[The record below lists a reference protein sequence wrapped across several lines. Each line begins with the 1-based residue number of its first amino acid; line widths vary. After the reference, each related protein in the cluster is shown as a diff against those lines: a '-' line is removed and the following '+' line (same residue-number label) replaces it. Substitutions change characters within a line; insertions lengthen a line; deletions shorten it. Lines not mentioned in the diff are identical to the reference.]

1 MEIAEG
7 AARARPGQKPMVWM
21 MCMLLRQNDG
31 MLAAI
36 MAAIGVRA
44 SPEKP
49 RFWGLVRMIRPVRA
63 PVRANGGSIRPYPRY
78 CGACRR
84 GAGRIVHRRPDV

>member
-1 MEIAEG
+1 MEGAEE

-21 MCMLLRQNDG
+21 MCMLLRQNNG

-36 MAAIGVRA
+36 MAAIGIPA

-63 PVRANGGSIRPYPRY
+63 SVRQTGEVSGLIPAI
-78 CGACRR
+78 
-84 GAGRIVHRRPDV
+84 AGLAAPGQAV